1 MWLFI
6 RGYCSSSDGANPV
19 PQADPHVDLY
29 QVYHVSSDSITNTF
43 STHCSS
49 QGSLLAC
56 QAASYVVMAVV
67 DGFSMMMAI
76 LLGFRYNLD
85 DLEMRWLALPF
96 YILLL
101 ESCCLISPCFAGF
114 MSVES
119 SSMVNLS

>member
-1 MWLFI
+1 MVQILSPKLIHMSISTRFTTCRQI
-6 RGYCSSSDGANPV
+6 ASLTRSQHTAALRAACSHAK
-19 PQADPHVDLY
+19 PQGTV
-29 QVYHVSSDSITNTF
+29 
-43 STHCSS
+43 
-49 QGSLLAC
+49 G
-56 QAASYVVMAVV
+56 YVVMAVV